1 MGIDPQLYFLH
12 LLQNAFSHVIL
23 VERGEQMKKRI
34 ARSSVL
40 HIILIITA
48 IAAAM
53 LCRQLDRIGT
63 MQIFGII
70 RSLIYIFMFLIWGI
84 TLRNR
89 IVQIQAKRFMT
100 SIAGLI
106 VFWVAIRS
114 VKFVI
119 AQSPFAVR
127 MLWYMYYIPMIF
139 IPMFAL
145 LVALSLGKP
154 ENYRLPAVTSL
165 LYVASVLMVIFV
177 LTNDLHCLVFRFPGE
192 REMWDDRDYSYA
204 GGYYIVAGYML
215 LCTIGA
221 FVTLISKCRIPKER
235 KTFIMPLLPV
245 VAMVIYTLL
254 YVSGEI
260 TGGTF
265 IHRLAGDMTVTV
277 SLLTALSFECC
288 IQCGLIRS
296 NTYYI
301 QLLQPCTVPAL
312 ITDNDYN
319 ILLSSDCAEKIDREI
334 MQMAKSSPVMLSNGK
349 RLSSA
354 KIKGGYVLWLDDL
367 SELIE
372 VNDKLAEAKD
382 DLKDDYDLICEEYDL
397 RNREAHILERDRI
410 YDRISRETSGQIAV
424 LNSLTDRFEL
434 SEDEDERRKLLG
446 KMVVIGAYLK
456 RRNNLIFISERSS
469 MISEKEL
476 YLAFLELTDNLELYG
491 VTCGLNIRLNKS
503 VPAVAVMEMFDTFE
517 KMIELSLDNLSAV
530 NISVTLNGGIFTMTV
545 TAESSTDFNVMNGD
559 FVTAVCDD
567 DGEWQIVY
575 RREAGRC
582 KA

>member
-154 ENYRLPAVTSL
+154 ENYRLPGVTSL

-221 FVTLISKCRIPKER
+221 FVTLISKCRIPKAR

-288 IQCGLIRS
+288 IHCGLIRS

-367 SELIE
+367 SELI
-372 VNDKLAEAKD
+372 
-382 DLKDDYDLICEEYDL
+382 CEEYDL
-397 RNREAHILERDRI
+397 RNREAHILERERI
-410 YDRISRETSGQIAV
+410 YDRIRRETSGQIAV

-517 KMIELSLDNLSAV
+517 KMIELSLDNLLAV
-530 NISVTLNGGIFTMTV
+530 NISVTLNGGIFTITV
-545 TAESSTDFNVMNGD
+545 TVESSTDFNVMNGD

-582 KA
+582 EA

>member
-154 ENYRLPAVTSL
+154 KTTACPELHPYCMSL
-165 LYVASVLMVIFV
+165 LS
-177 LTNDLHCLVFRFPGE
+177 
-192 REMWDDRDYSYA
+192 
-204 GGYYIVAGYML
+204 
-215 LCTIGA
+215 
-221 FVTLISKCRIPKER
+221 
-235 KTFIMPLLPV
+235 
-245 VAMVIYTLL
+245 
-254 YVSGEI
+254 
-260 TGGTF
+260 
-265 IHRLAGDMTVTV
+265 
-277 SLLTALSFECC
+277 
-288 IQCGLIRS
+288 
-296 NTYYI
+296 
-301 QLLQPCTVPAL
+301 
-312 ITDNDYN
+312 
-319 ILLSSDCAEKIDREI
+319 
-334 MQMAKSSPVMLSNGK
+334 
-349 RLSSA
+349 
-354 KIKGGYVLWLDDL
+354 
-367 SELIE
+367 
-372 VNDKLAEAKD
+372 
-382 DLKDDYDLICEEYDL
+382 
-397 RNREAHILERDRI
+397 
-410 YDRISRETSGQIAV
+410 
-424 LNSLTDRFEL
+424 
-434 SEDEDERRKLLG
+434 
-446 KMVVIGAYLK
+446 
-456 RRNNLIFISERSS
+456 
-469 MISEKEL
+469 
-476 YLAFLELTDNLELYG
+476 
-491 VTCGLNIRLNKS
+491 
-503 VPAVAVMEMFDTFE
+503 
-517 KMIELSLDNLSAV
+517 
-530 NISVTLNGGIFTMTV
+530 
-545 TAESSTDFNVMNGD
+545 
-559 FVTAVCDD
+559 
-567 DGEWQIVY
+567 
-575 RREAGRC
+575 
-582 KA
+582 

>member
-1 MGIDPQLYFLH
+1 M
-12 LLQNAFSHVIL
+12 
-23 VERGEQMKKRI
+23 
-34 ARSSVL
+34 
-40 HIILIITA
+40 
-48 IAAAM
+48 
-53 LCRQLDRIGT
+53 
-63 MQIFGII
+63 
-70 RSLIYIFMFLIWGI
+70 
-84 TLRNR
+84 
-89 IVQIQAKRFMT
+89 
-100 SIAGLI
+100 
-106 VFWVAIRS
+106 
-114 VKFVI
+114 
-119 AQSPFAVR
+119 
-127 MLWYMYYIPMIF
+127 
-139 IPMFAL
+139 
-145 LVALSLGKP
+145 
-154 ENYRLPAVTSL
+154 
-165 LYVASVLMVIFV
+165 
-177 LTNDLHCLVFRFPGE
+177 
-192 REMWDDRDYSYA
+192 
-204 GGYYIVAGYML
+204 
-215 LCTIGA
+215 
-221 FVTLISKCRIPKER
+221 
-235 KTFIMPLLPV
+235 
-245 VAMVIYTLL
+245 
-254 YVSGEI
+254 
-260 TGGTF
+260 
-265 IHRLAGDMTVTV
+265 
-277 SLLTALSFECC
+277 
-288 IQCGLIRS
+288 
-296 NTYYI
+296 
-301 QLLQPCTVPAL
+301 
-312 ITDNDYN
+312 
-319 ILLSSDCAEKIDREI
+319 LSS
-334 MQMAKSSPVMLSNGK
+334 GK

-372 VNDKLAEAKD
+372 INDKLAETKD

-434 SEDEDERRKLLG
+434 SKDEDERRKLLG

-503 VPAVAVMEMFDTFE
+503 VPAVTVMEMFDTFE

>member
-154 ENYRLPAVTSL
+154 ENYRLPGVTSL

-215 LCTIGA
+215 LC
-221 FVTLISKCRIPKER
+221 
-235 KTFIMPLLPV
+235 
-245 VAMVIYTLL
+245 
-254 YVSGEI
+254 
-260 TGGTF
+260 
-265 IHRLAGDMTVTV
+265 
-277 SLLTALSFECC
+277 
-288 IQCGLIRS
+288 Q
-296 NTYYI
+296 
-301 QLLQPCTVPAL
+301 
-312 ITDNDYN
+312 
-319 ILLSSDCAEKIDREI
+319 
-334 MQMAKSSPVMLSNGK
+334 
-349 RLSSA
+349 SA
-354 KIKGGYVLWLDDL
+354 HL
-367 SELIE
+367 
-372 VNDKLAEAKD
+372 
-382 DLKDDYDLICEEYDL
+382 
-397 RNREAHILERDRI
+397 
-410 YDRISRETSGQIAV
+410 
-424 LNSLTDRFEL
+424 
-434 SEDEDERRKLLG
+434 
-446 KMVVIGAYLK
+446 
-456 RRNNLIFISERSS
+456 
-469 MISEKEL
+469 
-476 YLAFLELTDNLELYG
+476 
-491 VTCGLNIRLNKS
+491 
-503 VPAVAVMEMFDTFE
+503 
-517 KMIELSLDNLSAV
+517 
-530 NISVTLNGGIFTMTV
+530 
-545 TAESSTDFNVMNGD
+545 
-559 FVTAVCDD
+559 
-567 DGEWQIVY
+567 
-575 RREAGRC
+575 
-582 KA
+582 

>member
-1 MGIDPQLYFLH
+1 
-12 LLQNAFSHVIL
+12 
-23 VERGEQMKKRI
+23 MKKRI

-154 ENYRLPAVTSL
+154 ENYRLPGVTSL

-221 FVTLISKCRIPKER
+221 FVTLISKCRIPKAR

-277 SLLTALSFECC
+277 SLLTALSFEFC
-288 IQCGLIRS
+288 IQCCCLPRKTQKVG
-296 NTYYI
+296 NH
-301 QLLQPCTVPAL
+301 
-312 ITDNDYN
+312 
-319 ILLSSDCAEKIDREI
+319 
-334 MQMAKSSPVMLSNGK
+334 G
-349 RLSSA
+349 
-354 KIKGGYVLWLDDL
+354 
-367 SELIE
+367 
-372 VNDKLAEAKD
+372 
-382 DLKDDYDLICEEYDL
+382 
-397 RNREAHILERDRI
+397 
-410 YDRISRETSGQIAV
+410 ISR
-424 LNSLTDRFEL
+424 
-434 SEDEDERRKLLG
+434 
-446 KMVVIGAYLK
+446 
-456 RRNNLIFISERSS
+456 
-469 MISEKEL
+469 
-476 YLAFLELTDNLELYG
+476 
-491 VTCGLNIRLNKS
+491 NK
-503 VPAVAVMEMFDTFE
+503 
-517 KMIELSLDNLSAV
+517 
-530 NISVTLNGGIFTMTV
+530 
-545 TAESSTDFNVMNGD
+545 
-559 FVTAVCDD
+559 
-567 DGEWQIVY
+567 
-575 RREAGRC
+575 AG
-582 KA
+582 